1 MFYYKF
7 CTKKGIFTSVLDTKF
22 QLNLTKG
29 WINLYYLVVEANGI
43 MTFDIKP
50 TYKFQLNQTKGL
62 IDRCYPVSEAA
73 GSLKVKHEFIT
84 NFDFSPTYKISAQL
98 D

>member
-29 WINLYYLVVEANGI
+29 WINLYYLVAEANGI
-43 MTFDIKP
+43 MTFDI
-50 TYKFQLNQTKGL
+50 
-62 IDRCYPVSEAA
+62 R
-73 GSLKVKHEFIT
+73 
-84 NFDFSPTYKISAQL
+84 PTYKISAQSDYGL
-98 D
+98 DR

>member
-43 MTFDIKP
+43 MTFDI
-50 TYKFQLNQTKGL
+50 
-62 IDRCYPVSEAA
+62 R
-73 GSLKVKHEFIT
+73 
-84 NFDFSPTYKISAQL
+84 PTYKISAQSDYGL
-98 D
+98 DR